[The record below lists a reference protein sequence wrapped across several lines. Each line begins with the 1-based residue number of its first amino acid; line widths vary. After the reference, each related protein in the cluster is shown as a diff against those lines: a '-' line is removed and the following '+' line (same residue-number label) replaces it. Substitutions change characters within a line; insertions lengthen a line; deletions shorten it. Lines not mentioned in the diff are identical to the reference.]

1 MALVTAERELGRRLQ
16 LVQGIHWLYGAQG
29 DAYAA
34 LLRGYGSD
42 PSPAYERARAAGPLW
57 RSKLGVRVCTGYA
70 PARRLLAARTA
81 DGPAAQPQSAL
92 AWDEGLPDAGEL
104 PGADQVR
111 EPAARAAERAL
122 AGLRGEVDLVASV
135 AARVPVEVLAD
146 VHGLTGA
153 DRVRLAEACA
163 GAAGALDA
171 ALAPPAYDDAVRLLD
186 AVGALRDLLGDEAAR
201 AAVVGVR
208 AARELIA
215 GALHALLTAPEA
227 AAAAAVREDPAL
239 LVTETLRHDPPVKLH
254 TFSLAEDVEAAGER
268 VAAGEQVAV
277 LVAAANRDPEAF
289 TAPDR
294 FVPDRYAAS
303 GVPEPLVPAPHG
315 VAVEAFARGQAE
327 VVVAAVAGVG
337 GLAAAGGLP
346 TAAGGVLAAAGGVPA
361 AAGGAVRLGRSPV
374 TWGLERVPAR
384 VAG

>member
-34 LLRGYGSD
+34 LLRGYESE
-42 PSPAYERARAAGPLW
+42 PRPAYERARAAGPLW

-81 DGPAAQPQSAL
+81 DGPGEQPQSAL

-186 AVGALRDLLGDEAAR
+186 AVGTLRDLLGDGAAR

-215 GALHALLTAPEA
+215 GALHALLRDPGPAG
-227 AAAAAVREDPAL
+227 AAVRQDPAL

-277 LVAAANRDPEAF
+277 LVAAANRDPGAF

-294 FVPDRYAAS
+294 FVPDRYATA

-327 VVVAAVAGVG
+327 AVVAVVAAVAG
-337 GLAAAGGLP
+337 
-346 TAAGGVLAAAGGVPA
+346 AGGVLAAGDVPAVGGVPA
-361 AAGGAVRLGRSPV
+361 VAGGAVRLRRSPV
-374 TWGLERVPAR
+374 TWGLERIPAR

>member
-34 LLRGYGSD
+34 LLRGYESE
-42 PSPAYERARAAGPLW
+42 PRPAYERARAAGPLW
-57 RSKLGVRVCTGYA
+57 HSKLGVRVCTGYA

-81 DGPAAQPQSAL
+81 DGPGEQPQSAL
-92 AWDEGLPDAGEL
+92 AWDQGLPDAGEL

-146 VHGLTGA
+146 VHGLTGT

-215 GALHALLTAPEA
+215 GVLHALLTAPE

-289 TAPDR
+289 TTPDR
-294 FVPDRYAAS
+294 FVPDRYATA

-327 VVVAAVAGVG
+327 AVVAVAGVG
-337 GLAAAGGLP
+337 GLAAAGDLP
-346 TAAGGVLAAAGGVPA
+346 TAAGDVLA

>member
-81 DGPAAQPQSAL
+81 DGPGEQPQSAL
-92 AWDEGLPDAGEL
+92 AWDQGLPDAGEL
-104 PGADQVR
+104 PGADRVR

-163 GAAGALDA
+163 GSAGALDA

-215 GALHALLTAPEA
+215 GVLHALLAAPE

-268 VAAGEQVAV
+268 VAA
-277 LVAAANRDPEAF
+277 
-289 TAPDR
+289 
-294 FVPDRYAAS
+294 
-303 GVPEPLVPAPHG
+303 
-315 VAVEAFARGQAE
+315 AR
-327 VVVAAVAGVG
+327 
-337 GLAAAGGLP
+337 AGGGTGGDRQP
-346 TAAGGVLAAAGGVPA
+346 RPGGVHHARPVRPGPLRPGRACRNLWCPRRTGWPWRPSRAGRRRRWWRRWPGWGVCWRRVTCQRWR
-361 AAGGAVRLGRSPV
+361 AGWCGCGALR
-374 TWGLERVPAR
+374 
-384 VAG
+384 

>member
-34 LLRGYGSD
+34 LLRGYGSE
-42 PSPAYERARAAGPLW
+42 PGPAHERARAEGPLW

-81 DGPAAQPQSAL
+81 GGPGEQPQSAL

-104 PGADQVR
+104 PGTDRVR

-186 AVGALRDLLGDEAAR
+186 AVGTLRDLLGDGAAR

-215 GALHALLTAPEA
+215 GSLHALLGDPGPAG
-227 AAAAAVREDPAL
+227 AAVREDPAL

-277 LVAAANRDPEAF
+277 LVAAANRDPGAF

-294 FVPDRYAAS
+294 FVPDRYTA
-303 GVPEPLVPAPHG
+303 GDVPQPLVPAPHG
-315 VAVEAFARGQAE
+315 VTVESFARGQAE
-327 VVVAAVAGVG
+327 AVLAAVAGVG
-337 GLAAAGGLP
+337 GLAAAGSQP
-346 TAAGGVLAAAGGVPA
+346 TAAGGVSAT
-361 AAGGAVRLGRSPV
+361 AGGAVRLRRSPV
-374 TWGLERVPAR
+374 TWGLERVPAAHR
-384 VAG
+384 NHG

>member
-34 LLRGYGSD
+34 LLRGYESE
-42 PSPAYERARAAGPLW
+42 PRPAYERARAAGPLW

-81 DGPAAQPQSAL
+81 DGPGEQPQSAL

-186 AVGALRDLLGDEAAR
+186 AVGTLRDLLGDEAAR

-215 GALHALLTAPEA
+215 GVLHALLAAPE

-239 LVTETLRHDPPVKLH
+239 VVTETLRHDPPVKLH
-254 TFSLAEDVEAAGER
+254 TFSLADDVEAAGER

-294 FVPDRYAAS
+294 FVPDRYAAG

-327 VVVAAVAGVG
+327 AVVAAVAGVG

-346 TAAGGVLAAAGGVPA
+346 TAAGDVLAAAGGVPA

-384 VAG
+384 VGG

>member
-34 LLRGYGSD
+34 LLRGYESE
-42 PSPAYERARAAGPLW
+42 PHPAYERARAAGPLW

-70 PARRLLAARTA
+70 PPAGCSRRVPPTGPGAAAVGARLGPRTA
-81 DGPAAQPQSAL
+81 GRR
-92 AWDEGLPDAGEL
+92 EL

-122 AGLRGEVDLVASV
+122 AGLPGEVDLVASV

-186 AVGALRDLLGDEAAR
+186 AVGTLRDLLGDEAAR

-215 GALHALLTAPEA
+215 GVLHALLGAPE

-294 FVPDRYAAS
+294 FVPDRYAAG

-327 VVVAAVAGVG
+327 AVVAAVAGVG
-337 GLAAAGGLP
+337 VWQRREVCRRRRAARCGC
-346 TAAGGVLAAAGGVPA
+346 
-361 AAGGAVRLGRSPV
+361 GARR
-374 TWGLERVPAR
+374 
-384 VAG
+384 